1 MCHCGRALGLVGAW
15 MGDSGKLAVRS
26 CHRAGADGGLS
37 TMRPRRR
44 AGYEEPPRERAGTD
58 DLDGLFPR
66 IERREFHPEPA
77 EPELST
83 AAERAA
89 ARRRLDRLADEF

>member
-1 MCHCGRALGLVGAW
+1 
-15 MGDSGKLAVRS
+15 
-26 CHRAGADGGLS
+26 
-37 TMRPRRR
+37 MRLRRR
-44 AGYEEPPRERAGTD
+44 AAYEEPPRERVAVE

-66 IERREFHPEPA
+66 AERESRPEPA
-77 EPELST
+77 EAELRT